1 MIVNINNKN
10 KKENNMKNVKTNQNQ
25 SIAPWW
31 FWGCDKES
39 YQCSFENT
47 LAATIQEEDS
57 RANRDA
63 WEDIENGRL

>member
-10 KKENNMKNVKTNQNQ
+10 KKKNNMKNVKTNQ

-63 WEDIENGRL
+63 WADIENGRL